1 MALFDDLSDYDFELL
16 VADLLGAEFKRTFET
31 FPRGRDGGID
41 LRARLSNGLH
51 IVQCKHYANSSF
63 STLERAA
70 RRENKVLSQM
80 KPRPRRYMFV
90 TSRRLTASN
99 KTKLTKALAPFIRR
113 EQDILGADDLAGL
126 LRRHPRVE
134 RGHVK
139 LWLRGVGALDRIVNA
154 DVLTRSEALL
164 ADIRTAL
171 PRYVQ
176 TSSFGEAHEL
186 LAEHNVVII
195 AGPPGVGKT
204 TLAHLLLLDAVQAGY
219 TPYRVQ
225 ADVAEAWRLYKD
237 EEPQV
242 FFFDDFLGRTALFDS
257 VRGDP
262 RDLASFI
269 RHVRRSDTSRLVL
282 ATREYVLQKAKF
294 EIEDLQWQRLE
305 ADKYALT
312 LARYSRL
319 DRARIFYNHLYFSPE
334 VDAPAIAD
342 LLANRAYL
350 DVINHSGYSP
360 RLIEWMTGLGGHVL
374 SARERGSYARFC
386 VSVLDDPESLWRHA
400 YSRGLGDAERC
411 VLLALPGL
419 PALVSISDLESAYAA
434 AARGRSI
441 SAARGAFEAALK
453 VLQDSFVRVIDWGR
467 GRLYVSAVNP
477 SLIDFLKGQLAS
489 TPGELARTLAG
500 STYFEQVTLL
510 QGVAIDAGLP
520 EHEWVEVLAAAVG
533 RTLDGTP
540 PGADPMQEGRRR
552 HEPEHFSERLER
564 VLGWCQTAPSLTEQ
578 LTPFIAAF
586 LSSKRKEI
594 ENRGFHAMAYWPRLL
609 VALNRAGFVVAEELA
624 MMKAHVLSD
633 GETLVGFEAFRE
645 LQKVEPPL
653 FTVAEAAGVTDRF
666 AGWAESCLDE
676 ATGYFE
682 DMEEFEQFEDLARVL
697 GVDLAD
703 EALDIARDEIYE
715 VQAERE
721 AEARQELDV
730 DQDEDDHRDGASHA
744 DFGDWEQID
753 SMFGTL
759 GDK

>member
-16 VADLLGAEFKRTFET
+16 VADLLGAKFKRTFET
-31 FPRGRDGGID
+31 FSRGRDGGID
-41 LRARLSNGLH
+41 IRARLSNGLH
-51 IVQCKHYANSSF
+51 VVQCKHYANSAF

-70 RRENKVLSQM
+70 RREQKTLSQM
-80 KPRPRRYMFV
+80 QPKPRRYMFV
-90 TSRRLTASN
+90 TSRRLTANN
-99 KTKLTKALAPFIRR
+99 KAKLFSALAPYVRH
-113 EQDILGADDLAGL
+113 EQDILGAEDLAAL
-126 LRRHPRVE
+126 LRRYPSVE

-139 LWLRGVGALDRIVNA
+139 LWLRGSGTLDRIVNA
-154 DVLTRSEALL
+154 DVLTRSTALL

-176 TSSFGEAHEL
+176 TNSFNEAHDL
-186 LAEHNVVII
+186 LARHNVVII

-269 RHVRRSDTSRLVL
+269 RHVRRSNSTRLVL
-282 ATREYVLQKAKF
+282 ATREYVLQKARF

-305 ADKYALT
+305 AEKYALT

-319 DRARIFYNHLYFSPE
+319 DRARIFYNHIFFSPE
-334 VDAPAIAD
+334 VDSAAIAD
-342 LLANRAYL
+342 LLAERAYL
-350 DVINHSGYSP
+350 DVISHPAYSP
-360 RLIEWMTGLGGHVL
+360 RLIEWMTGLGGHL
-374 SARERGSYARFC
+374 LTFRERAQYSRFC
-386 VSVLDDPESLWRHA
+386 ISVLDDPESLWRHA

-419 PALVSISDLESAYAA
+419 PAVVPISDLESSYAA
-434 AARGRSI
+434 AARCRALSPSRS
-441 SAARGAFEAALK
+441 AFEAALK

-477 SLIDFLKGQLAS
+477 SLIDFLKTQLAS
-489 TPGELARTLAG
+489 MPGELVLTLAA

-510 QGVAIDAGLP
+510 RGVAVEMGLP
-520 EHEWVEVLAAAVG
+520 EHEWAKGLAAAVG
-533 RTLDGTP
+533 RTLEADA
-540 PGADPMQEGRRR
+540 PGADPRENGWRRR
-552 HEPEHFSERLER
+552 EPEHFSDRLER
-564 VLGWCQTAPSLTEQ
+564 VVEWCHDAPVFAEHLAPLISS
-578 LTPFIAAF
+578 F
-586 LSSKRKEI
+586 LSSKREEI
-594 ENRGFHAMAYWPRLL
+594 FDGGSQTMVYWPRLL
-609 VALNRAGFVVAEELA
+609 VALGNAGFDVTEQLTS
-624 MMKAHVLSD
+624 MKRRVLD
-633 GETLVGFEAFRE
+633 KGETFAGFEAFRE
-645 LQKVEPPL
+645 LQKVEPTL
-653 FTVAEAAGVTDRF
+653 FTIAESAAMKDRF
-666 AGWAESCLDE
+666 AGWADGCLDE

-682 DMEEFEQFEDLARVL
+682 DMEEFERFEDLAVAF
-697 GVDLAD
+697 GIELAD
-703 EALDIARDEIYE
+703 EAVDIAREEIHE

-721 AEARQELDV
+721 AEARLEIDA
-730 DQDEDDHRDGASHA
+730 DQDEEDRSGGGRPS
-744 DFGDWEQID
+744 FGDWEQID

-759 GDK
+759 GGE